1 MPRTV
6 PGIFV
11 SHVHA
16 EQELATILEK
26 QLISAFRGKVR
37 VFASSNLK
45 NIRSGDKWLD
55 QLHTALESA
64 KIELALCSRLSITKP
79 WVNFEVGAAW
89 LRNVR
94 IIPICHSGLQV
105 GKLPMP
111 YCIFHG
117 VHANQEDGLSRLF
130 STIAGILKV
139 PMPKVD
145 FGALCRKVLRFEC
158 DYAVKTRLLG
168 HAESLI
174 DLVEGDRVT
183 GNWKGTGFDL
193 PVPPHLNYANPLS
206 YKLELD
212 LQHQESGIGGEFR
225 IRVIK
230 PRQNYRAFIELIN
243 VSAPYFYFKYWLALA
258 HANHCGFMVME
269 LNPEGGSL
277 SGVFLTNKIHE
288 KQIGF
293 GNISFRRAGST
304 RSWGK

>member
-1 MPRTV
+1 MARRV
-6 PGIFV
+6 PAIFV

-26 QLISAFRGKVR
+26 ALVSGFRGKVR

-55 QLHTALESA
+55 QLHTALEDA
-64 KIELALCSRLSITKP
+64 KIELTLCSRLSITKP

-89 LRNVR
+89 LRNLR

-111 YCIFHG
+111 YCIFDG
-117 VHANQEDGLSRLF
+117 LHANQENGLKRLF

-139 PMPKVD
+139 SAPKVD
-145 FGALCRKVLRFEC
+145 FAALCRKVLQFEC
-158 DYAVKTRLLG
+158 DYAVRTRLLG
-168 HAESLI
+168 HAGSLI

-183 GNWKGTGFDL
+183 GVWKGTAVDL
-193 PVPPHLNYANPLS
+193 PVPPYLNYATPLS
-206 YKLELD
+206 YKIELD

-225 IRVIK
+225 IRVITR
-230 PRQNYRAFIELIN
+230 RQNYRAFIELIN

-277 SGVFLTNKIHE
+277 DGVFLTNKIHE

-293 GNISFRRAGST
+293 GKISFRRGGSPG
-304 RSWGK
+304 SWGK